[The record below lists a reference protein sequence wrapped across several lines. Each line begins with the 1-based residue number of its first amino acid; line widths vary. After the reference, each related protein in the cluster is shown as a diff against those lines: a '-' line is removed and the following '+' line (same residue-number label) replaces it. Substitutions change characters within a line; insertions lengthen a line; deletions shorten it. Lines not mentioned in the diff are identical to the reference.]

1 MDKHV
6 DEDLIEATIKRVAEA
21 RAARVEAPD
30 ETQAPPAA
38 SGDAPSGAA
47 EAGPADRIRASG
59 LIADGAPA
67 VGESAAPAAP
77 DAETESAIEATIR
90 RVAAAKAARE
100 QASVVPPGDEGGD
113 GEAAAT
119 TDRPLT
125 VVRRTSATAAPA
137 VATAQPALE
146 DWAAALDRIER
157 AVSETRDMLRSLV
170 SHVAALAGAA
180 GNAAPRVGPAPRRPD
195 ADDGWEDEAPQLPR
209 VPFGALPRPSVLRD
223 PAQRPAMAERAA
235 DHDAGVSD
243 APPPPLA
250 PAPLQPD
257 QRRGFD
263 LLPRT
268 YRITV
273 EDKRR
278 GVDLV
283 PLHRALL
290 AMDGVRD
297 MSLLSYNNGVAIVSL
312 ETVSDI
318 DTGVLERSVSRAM
331 SRPATVETHNDRTLV
346 VKLAEE

>member
-21 RAARVEAPD
+21 RAARAEAPD
-30 ETQAPPAA
+30 DTRPPPAA
-38 SGDAPSGAA
+38 SADAPSGGA
-47 EAGPADRIRASG
+47 EAEPADGIRTSAQ
-59 LIADGAPA
+59 ADDGAPA
-67 VGESAAPAAP
+67 AGESAAAAAP

-100 QASVVPPGDEGGD
+100 QASVAPPGDEDGG
-113 GEAAAT
+113 EIAAT
-119 TDRPLT
+119 PDRPLT
-125 VVRRTSATAAPA
+125 VVRRTGATAAPA
-137 VATAQPALE
+137 LAAGPSATE
-146 DWAAALDRIER
+146 DWGAALDRIER
-157 AVSETRDMLRSLV
+157 AVSETREMLRSLV
-170 SHVAALAGAA
+170 THVAALAAAA
-180 GNAAPRVGPAPRRPD
+180 GNNAPRVGPAQRRPD
-195 ADDGWEDEAPQLPR
+195 AGDGWEDEAPQLPR
-209 VPFGALPRPSVLRD
+209 VPFGAPPRPSVLRD
-223 PAQRPAMAERAA
+223 PPPRPAMVERTS
-235 DHDAGVSD
+235 DHDADASD
-243 APPPPLA
+243 VPPPPL
-250 PAPLQPD
+250 PRAPLQPD

-318 DTGVLERSVSRAM
+318 DTGVLERSVARAM